1 MSLYLLVLW
10 PLFGAASVYWISGLK
25 SMEKRSDSV
34 GGTFV
39 LICSAA
45 ELLLVAFLMTEN
57 MTAAYARFGG
67 FGLGFRFGSF
77 TALFCLT
84 TAFVWL
90 MTALFSRDYISG
102 LENSRRFYSFYLVSL
117 SSVIGFFMAADFF
130 TLFLFTVMMSL
141 SLYPLIAHDEKYLS
155 LKNAGAFLSIALAG
169 ALFILMGMLVL
180 YKQIG
185 SLSYNTVYTFSAY
198 TNSQMLLVAGICMF
212 AGFGAAAGIFPLH
225 VWLPGANCSMPA
237 PACAV
242 ITAVMTQCGIFGII
256 TVTADMLYKN
266 ILWTD
271 ILVWTGAAAMVWGAV
286 CAVFSTDLKRIFTY
300 ASMSQTGLI
309 LIGTGI
315 FNMDSSVYASS
326 GVILHML
333 NHSLIMP
340 VLFGSAGVIY
350 KNMHSLELDDI
361 RGFGQGKPLLNAVF
375 LSGALGLCG
384 IPMWNGYISRALLH
398 EGIAQSGSL
407 LLEILFLLSGG
418 LMTAVMA
425 KVYIVLFISG
435 RKKYTEPESEYA
447 DGQSRAALVLSAAA
461 LPLIGLFPN
470 TTARSIVNFS
480 LKKLRAVFL
489 EPIYFFSGEML
500 TRAFIAMMIGIVFY
514 VLLFYR
520 SESKKRMSEI
530 RHSPQDGNERHLPPR
545 FPRALFTGVYRL
557 IDAVFDAAARAAS
570 FAGAAEKTA
579 KQRGAQNGS
588 GRERFL
594 TRGLPAFLLIV
605 SALVCTV
612 MFILVMRGFFAG

>member
-10 PLFGAASVYWISGLK
+10 PLFGAASVYLISGLK

-39 LICSAA
+39 LICTAA

-57 MTAAYARFGG
+57 MTAAYPRFGG

-102 LENSRRFYSFYLVSL
+102 LENPPRFYSFYLVSL

-130 TLFLFTVMMSL
+130 TLFLFAGMMSL
-141 SLYPLIAHDEKYLS
+141 SLFPLIAHDEKHLS

-198 TNSQMLLVAGICMF
+198 TSPRMLLVSGICMF

-225 VWLPGANCSMPA
+225 VWLPGANVSIPA
-237 PACAV
+237 PAGAVINAV
-242 ITAVMTQCGIFGII
+242 ITQCGLFGII

-266 ILWTD
+266 VLWTD
-271 ILVWTGAAAMVWGAV
+271 ILIWTGTAAMVWGAV
-286 CAVFSTDLKRIFTY
+286 CAVFSDDLKRIFTY

-309 LIGTGI
+309 LTGTGL
-315 FNMDSSVYASS
+315 FNTGGSVYASS

-333 NHSLIMP
+333 NHSLIML
-340 VLFGSAGVIY
+340 VLFGSAGVVY
-350 KNMHSLELDDI
+350 KKLHSLELDDI

-398 EGIAQSGSL
+398 ESIAQSGSL

-418 LMTAVMA
+418 LLTAVMA

-435 RKKYTEPESEYA
+435 RKILPEPETGYA
-447 DGQSRAALVLSAAA
+447 DSQSRAALVLSAAA

-480 LKKLRAVFL
+480 LKKLRALFL

-500 TRAFIAMMIGIVFY
+500 TRAFIAMMIGIAFY
-514 VLLFYR
+514 ALLFYR
-520 SESKKRMSEI
+520 SESKKRMSGI
-530 RHSPQDGNERHLPPR
+530 CHLPRDGNGKHAPQR
-545 FPRALFTGVYRL
+545 FTRALFGGVYRL
-557 IDAVFDAAARAAS
+557 IDAAFDAAASAAA
-570 FAGAAEKTA
+570 FADTRKKTG
-579 KQRGAQNGS
+579 RQNGS
-588 GRERFL
+588 QDGSGSERFL
-594 TRGLPAFLLIV
+594 ARGLPVFLLIV
-605 SALVCTV
+605 SALVCAGL
-612 MFILVMRGFFAG
+612 FILMMRGFFIG